1 MTLLKD
7 DPVTIAPAPG
17 GGGGYDMPPA
27 RLGGDG
33 AGGQGNPPPAD
44 DTPPANPEALFHTRR
59 NSIFPLL
66 VDVGAVAF
74 MFGLIIVSNLV
85 GPLTG
90 QLVMGLGALTFVIGL
105 VGWVREARA
114 DYRRLAE

>member
-7 DPVTIAPAPG
+7 NPAIVQPAAG
-17 GGGGYDMPPA
+17 NGGGYDMPPTQM
-27 RLGGDG
+27 GG
-33 AGGQGNPPPAD
+33 GGQGGDNTPPPGN
-44 DTPPANPEALFHTRR
+44 TPPVNPEALLHTRR

-74 MFGLIIVSNLV
+74 LFGLIIVSNLV
-85 GPLTG
+85 GPLSG
-90 QLVMGLGALTFVIGL
+90 QLVMGLGVLTFIIGI

-114 DYRRLAE
+114 DYQRLAD

>member
-7 DPVTIAPAPG
+7 DPVHVAPATG
-17 GGGGYDMPPA
+17 GGGGYDMPPT

-33 AGGQGNPPPAD
+33 QGGDHTPPPD
-44 DTPPANPEALFHTRR
+44 NTPPVNPEALLHTRR

-85 GPLTG
+85 GPLSG
-90 QLVMGLGALTFVIGL
+90 QLVMGLGVLTLIIGII
-105 VGWVREARA
+105 GWVREARA
-114 DYRRLAE
+114 DYQRLAE